1 MKVAVINSSAIGM
14 KGQPIYNLGVDR
26 IANYH
31 LQQGDEVVHK
41 GRWDPMAAGES
52 EKIYFSV
59 IFTWDIPALIQQV
72 DLVRDWGKQVEIGG
86 PAATFMAKYITN
98 KTGVLPHSGLDQRF
112 EYLPGEY
119 EMTFTSRG
127 CPHACDYCGVKRVE
141 PVFVVYDNFPISRML
156 GDNNILATS
165 PDHQRRVVD
174 RLKEAYPKGKVDI
187 NSGFD
192 VRYFKPRHFKLYS
205 ELRLLQWRFA
215 FDSMA
220 VEKDVRRVAKFMS
233 AQGLDRHKVTFYCL
247 IGFPGQTTEEAFYR
261 LNTIIELGHNPY
273 PMRYWPLNSLD
284 RSYVAPG
291 WTEDLL
297 YRMSMYYQTPYIW
310 MSDSW
315 ENFKPGKRII
325 KTPEGQES
333 LEGVL

>member
-1 MKVAVINSSAIGM
+1 MKVAVINNSAIGM
-14 KGQPIYNLGVDR
+14 KGQKIYNLAVDR
-26 IANYH
+26 IANFH
-31 LQQGDEVVHK
+31 LLQGDELVYK
-41 GRWDPMAAGES
+41 GGWKPMVAEEADT
-52 EKIYFSV
+52 IYFSV
-59 IFTWDIPALIQQV
+59 IFTWDIPDLILQV
-72 DLVRDWGKQVEIGG
+72 NQVLSWGKQVEIGG
-86 PAATFMAKYITN
+86 PAATFMGNYIEAH
-98 KTGVLPHSGLDQRF
+98 TGVPVHRGLDQRF
-112 EYLPGEY
+112 EYIDGEY
-119 EMTFTSRG
+119 DMTFTSRG
-127 CPHACDYCGVKRVE
+127 CPHGCDFCGVKRVE
-141 PVFVVYDNFPISRML
+141 PVFVVYDNFPLARML
-156 GDNNILATS
+156 GDNNLLATG
-165 PDHQRRVVD
+165 DIHQRRVVD
-174 RLKEAYPKGKVDI
+174 RLKETYPKGKVDI

-220 VEKDVRRVAKFMS
+220 VEKDVRRVAKLMK
-233 AQGLDRHKVTFYCL
+233 ANGLDRHKVTYYVL
-247 IGFPGQTTEEAFYR
+247 IGFPGQTPEDAFYR

-315 ENFKPGKRII
+315 ENFEPGKKI
-325 KTPEGQES
+325 KKIPEEQGS
-333 LEGVL
+333 LI